1 MTFNEIVVI
10 SGKGGTGK
18 TTVTASLIPYF
29 ENVIIG
35 DCDVDA
41 PNLKILLAKN
51 DIEKKEFFG
60 MKKAKRNLELCKNC
74 NKCFEYCKFNAIDNP
89 TKCEGCGVCKIICPY
104 NAIEMI
110 DNKAGDLFISNSDF
124 GKLVHA
130 CLIPGEENS
139 GKLVAEVRKTTKY
152 LAEKENI
159 NNIILDGAPGI
170 ACNVISSLTGV
181 KKAVVVVEPTL
192 SGLHD
197 LERLLELIKR
207 FRIQPFFVIN
217 KYDLS
222 LEISQKLEE
231 FLFENNFKISVKIP
245 FNKEIFESINQ
256 KQIPSKFIPNFFKE
270 IGFEKL
276 IEELKK

>member
-29 ENVIIG
+29 EDIIIG

-41 PNLKILLAKN
+41 PNLKILFAKN
-51 DIEKKEFFG
+51 DIEKKDFFG
-60 MKKAKRNLELCKNC
+60 MKKAKRDLTLCKNC
-74 NKCFEYCKFNAIDNP
+74 NLCFKYCKFDAIDNP
-89 TKCEGCGVCKIICPY
+89 TKCEGCGVCQIVCPN
-104 NAIEMI
+104 NAIKMV
-110 DNKAGDLFISNSDF
+110 DNKAGELFISNTNF
-124 GKLVHA
+124 GKMVHA

-159 NNIILDGAPGI
+159 KNIILDGAPGI

-181 KKAVVVVEPTL
+181 RKAVIVIEPTL

-197 LERLLELIKR
+197 LERLLDLIKR
-207 FRIQPFFVIN
+207 FRIKPFFVIN

-231 FLFENNFKISVKIP
+231 FLSEKNFKVSVKIP

-256 KQIPSKFIPNFFKE
+256 KQIPSKFLPEFFKE
-270 IGFEKL
+270 IGFENLAK
-276 IEELKK
+276 ELMK